1 MLRRNLVFSAAVLLG
16 SAALALQAIPDRAR
30 ASPWR
35 ADEDN
40 TRGWQLMSQ
49 QERID
54 HQARVRSFTDYDT
67 CKAYRKQHH
76 ELMEQRARERGLKL
90 FDDRE
95 GFCWRL
101 KRDAQPEQD

>member
-1 MLRRNLVFSAAVLLG
+1 MLRRNMVFSALVLLG
-16 SAALALQAIPDRAR
+16 GTAFQADQRPAD

-40 TRGWQLMSQ
+40 TRGWMLMTP

-54 HQARVRSFTDYDT
+54 HQARVRGFTDYDA

-76 ELMEQRARERGLKL
+76 ALMEHRARERGLEL
-90 FDDRE
+90 SDDHRD
-95 GFCWRL
+95 FCGRL
-101 KRDAQPEQD
+101 KRGADPDRD